1 MRKILRTVFM
11 LIFASLSLMINA
23 QNDEN
28 VTQEKDSTENVV
40 KEFDWEPLMK
50 AIIYVES
57 GGNPRAIGGN
67 SVGILQ
73 ITPICV
79 KQCNILLQRKGSK
92 KRYTLNDRYS
102 IEKSKEMFI
111 MIQEEYNP
119 EHNIEKAIR
128 MWNGGPGYKIKSTN
142 GYYKKVMARYKQ

>member
-1 MRKILRTVFM
+1 
-11 LIFASLSLMINA
+11 MINA

>member
-23 QNDEN
+23 QNNEN
-28 VTQEKDSTENVV
+28 VAQEKNSTENAV
-40 KEFDWEPLMK
+40 KKFDWGPLMK

-73 ITPICV
+73 ITPVCV
-79 KQCNILLQRKGSK
+79 KQCNILLQRKKSK

>member
-23 QNDEN
+23 QNNEN
-28 VTQEKDSTENVV
+28 VAQEKNSTENAV
-40 KEFDWEPLMK
+40 KKFDWGPLMK

-73 ITPICV
+73 ITPVCV

-142 GYYKKVMARYKQ
+142 GYYKKVMARYKP

>member
-1 MRKILRTVFM
+1 M

-23 QNDEN
+23 QNNEN
-28 VTQEKDSTENVV
+28 VAQEKNSTENAV
-40 KEFDWEPLMK
+40 KKFDWGPLMK

-73 ITPICV
+73 ITPVCV

>member
-23 QNDEN
+23 QNNEN
-28 VTQEKDSTENVV
+28 VAQEKNSTENAV
-40 KEFDWEPLMK
+40 KKFDWEPLMK

-73 ITPICV
+73 ITPVCV

-92 KRYTLNDRYS
+92 KRYTLNDRYN

>member
-1 MRKILRTVFM
+1 M

-23 QNDEN
+23 QNNEN
-28 VTQEKDSTENVV
+28 VAQEKNSTENAV
-40 KEFDWEPLMK
+40 KKFDWEPLMK

-73 ITPICV
+73 ITPVCV

-92 KRYTLNDRYS
+92 KRYTLNDRYN

>member
-23 QNDEN
+23 QNNEN
-28 VTQEKDSTENVV
+28 VAQEKNSAENAV
-40 KEFDWEPLMK
+40 KKFDWGPLMK

-73 ITPICV
+73 ITPVCV

>member
-73 ITPICV
+73 ITPVCV

>member
-1 MRKILRTVFM
+1 M

-23 QNDEN
+23 QNNEN
-28 VTQEKDSTENVV
+28 VVQEKNSTENAV
-40 KEFDWEPLMK
+40 KKFDWEPLMK

-73 ITPICV
+73 ITPVCV

-92 KRYTLNDRYS
+92 KRYTLNDRYN

>member
-1 MRKILRTVFM
+1 M

>member
-1 MRKILRTVFM
+1 M

-142 GYYKKVMARYKQ
+142 GYYKKVMTRYKQ

>member
-23 QNDEN
+23 QNNEN
-28 VTQEKDSTENVV
+28 VAQEKNSTENAV
-40 KEFDWEPLMK
+40 KKFDWGPLMK

-73 ITPICV
+73 ITPVCV